1 MYINEIDPGHYG
13 LIKLICRIFFYF
25 VTLNFYIYKII
36 YVFREQINMEDLVCT
51 NRSFTITFKLEV
63 IAYAEDTSNRSA
75 AKFYNVDRK
84 EFKNGES
91 RKQNLRL

>member
-1 MYINEIDPGHYG
+1 
-13 LIKLICRIFFYF
+13 
-25 VTLNFYIYKII
+25 II
-36 YVFREQINMEDLVCT
+36 YVFREQINMEDLVRT

-84 EFKNGES
+84 RVQEW
-91 RKQNLRL
+91 RKQKTELEAVTNKGQARVLKGRGRKAMYPA